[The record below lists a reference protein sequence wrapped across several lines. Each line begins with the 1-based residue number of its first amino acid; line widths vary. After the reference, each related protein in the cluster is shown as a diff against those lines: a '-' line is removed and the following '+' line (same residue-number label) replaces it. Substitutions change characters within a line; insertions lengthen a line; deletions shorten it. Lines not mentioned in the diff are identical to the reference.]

1 MSSRWNMRLPV
12 LPSAIIGPE
21 VTKVT
26 VMDRV
31 AALLQQ
37 LEWEVATL
45 LLPYLY
51 YSEQLL
57 QLSNISRD
65 EYFALPS
72 RSALFLL
79 LFNELLTGYTLPKQP
94 HVEFIGGVTASP
106 AQSLDRGTEASR
118 QLKAWADTAT
128 EGFAVCA
135 FGTVLNAPDEQ
146 MIEKLFDLFEGL
158 KIPVAFKLRRID
170 MTESLKSKLPKN
182 VLVMEWLPQNDLLG
196 HPNARLLIS
205 HAGTKGYEEAIYH
218 GVPQLAFPFIIGQ
231 RWIAERLVAL
241 GFGRKGSLVSMTG
254 PDIAKLG
261 SELLADERCHE
272 RLKLISKLIK
282 ARKHPADVAADRVEE
297 ILQFGA
303 EHLRPHA
310 SYQLS
315 FLQFYM
321 LDILFVLIAV
331 IVTVV
336 LVSLMILSCLIR
348 CFLAKC
354 FKTFGKIRKSKND

>member
-1 MSSRWNMRLPV
+1 MNSRWNMRLPV

-31 AALLQQ
+31 AALCQQ
-37 LEWEVATL
+37 LEWEAVTL

-57 QLSNISRD
+57 QISNVSRD

-72 RSALFLL
+72 RSALFLI

-118 QLKAWADTAT
+118 QLMAWADSAT

-146 MIEKLFDLFEGL
+146 MIEKLFVLFEEL
-158 KIPVAFKLRRID
+158 KIPIAFKLRNID
-170 MTESLKSKLPKN
+170 LTESLRSKLPKN

-218 GVPQLAFPFIIGQ
+218 GVPQLAFPFIIWQ
-231 RWIAERLVAL
+231 CWIAERLEAL
-241 GFGRKGSLVSMTG
+241 GFGRKGSLVKMTG
-254 PDIAKLG
+254 LEIAKLG
-261 SELLADERCHE
+261 SELLADQRCYERV
-272 RLKLISKLIK
+272 KLISKIIK
-282 ARKHPADVAADRVEE
+282 ARKHPAEMASDKIEE
-297 ILQFGA
+297 ILLFGA
-303 EHLRPHA
+303 EHLRPYA

-321 LDILFVLIAV
+321 LDVLFVLFVV
-331 IVTVV
+331 IVSVV
-336 LVSLMILSCLIR
+336 LVLLIVLSCLIR
-348 CFLAKC
+348 FLLAKC
-354 FKTFGKIRKSKND
+354 VKLLNKTHKSKED